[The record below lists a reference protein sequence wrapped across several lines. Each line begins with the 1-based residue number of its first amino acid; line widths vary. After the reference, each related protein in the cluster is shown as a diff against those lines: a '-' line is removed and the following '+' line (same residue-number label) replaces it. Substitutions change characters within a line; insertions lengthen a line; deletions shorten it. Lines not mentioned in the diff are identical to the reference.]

1 MMIRAILTIINIKM
15 SQKINGFLY
24 YLKKI
29 PGIKKLFKNTNYSL
43 IGFKKFLSTLSFIY
57 SLIAGPIGFALIF
70 FLAIYLPSY
79 IFYKEDIVSSILF
92 MIFIFFFVFKL
103 LGSEIMEPSQE
114 KFLIVKQMKMNPKV
128 FAISQTISDR
138 TIELFSK
145 GLVLSLVFKLI
156 LNIRWIRGLQIT
168 VAIVMFSIF
177 MEAFHLYIYKKTN
190 FNMKKFIWTRFTII
204 VLLVIA
210 TYAAIGFTDIP
221 SRINLF
227 SFFTNMLVSIV
238 LTILGLG
245 GFIYL
250 LKYDRYWDIINE
262 NNKLETYKEFEESIK
277 DVHFQEVKLKEK
289 DFDEKALRENE
300 TIEKEGYDYLNY
312 IFFKRH
318 KRKVYKP
325 MLIKSAIIL
334 AGFLLL
340 FIVDQFFIPGVEEDI
355 TKEIISTYTILIFA
369 VYAICNSESI
379 IKSMFYNCDRSLLRY
394 GFYKRG
400 DALLKMFFLRLKTI
414 LLTNMV
420 PIGILCIGLFQM
432 IYFNDPENIG
442 EIAPII
448 ASTIILSL
456 LFSVHYI
463 FLYYILQPF
472 TTSLKMKSPLY
483 SIINFA
489 IYFTAYYLIRLNL
502 SARAV
507 LPYILIFSTIYIFL
521 AIVLVYKKAPKTF
534 RVK

>member
-1 MMIRAILTIINIKM
+1 
-15 SQKINGFLY
+15 
-24 YLKKI
+24 
-29 PGIKKLFKNTNYSL
+29 
-43 IGFKKFLSTLSFIY
+43 
-57 SLIAGPIGFALIF
+57 
-70 FLAIYLPSY
+70 
-79 IFYKEDIVSSILF
+79 
-92 MIFIFFFVFKL
+92 
-103 LGSEIMEPSQE
+103 
-114 KFLIVKQMKMNPKV
+114 
-128 FAISQTISDR
+128 
-138 TIELFSK
+138 
-145 GLVLSLVFKLI
+145 
-156 LNIRWIRGLQIT
+156 
-168 VAIVMFSIF
+168 
-177 MEAFHLYIYKKTN
+177 
-190 FNMKKFIWTRFTII
+190 
-204 VLLVIA
+204 
-210 TYAAIGFTDIP
+210 
-221 SRINLF
+221 
-227 SFFTNMLVSIV
+227 
-238 LTILGLG
+238 
-245 GFIYL
+245 
-250 LKYDRYWDIINE
+250 
-262 NNKLETYKEFEESIK
+262 
-277 DVHFQEVKLKEK
+277 
-289 DFDEKALRENE
+289 
-300 TIEKEGYDYLNY
+300 
-312 IFFKRH
+312 
-318 KRKVYKP
+318 

-472 TTSLKMKSPLY
+472 TTSLKMKSPIY

-489 IYFTAYYLIRLNL
+489 IYFIAYILIGLNL
-502 SARAV
+502 SARAA